1 MLSQIKQAAPLIHCI
16 TNYVVANFSANGL
29 LAVGASPIMADEI
42 KEVSEVV
49 SSSDG
54 VLINIGTVN
63 DFTIESMLVAGKK
76 ANELNIPIVLDPV
89 GIGATDYR
97 KRVVRRLLKEV
108 KFNLIRCNAGELA
121 SIAGADWQAKGV
133 DSGEGFVN
141 TDTLAQEVALK
152 YGCMVAVTGRTDF
165 LTDGH
170 AEYLIRGGNETA
182 THITGMGCLLS
193 AICAA
198 SIASSNRKEELK
210 SLASTLKDYKKAA
223 ELSSDENGSF
233 IVQFIDNVQKIAEVK
248 K

>member
-89 GIGATDYR
+89 GVGATDYR
-97 KRVVRRLLKEV
+97 
-108 KFNLIRCNAGELA
+108 
-121 SIAGADWQAKGV
+121 
-133 DSGEGFVN
+133 
-141 TDTLAQEVALK
+141 
-152 YGCMVAVTGRTDF
+152 
-165 LTDGH
+165 
-170 AEYLIRGGNETA
+170 
-182 THITGMGCLLS
+182 
-193 AICAA
+193 
-198 SIASSNRKEELK
+198 
-210 SLASTLKDYKKAA
+210 
-223 ELSSDENGSF
+223 
-233 IVQFIDNVQKIAEVK
+233 
-248 K
+248 